1 MLWSTCLVP
10 TCFLTVIYLSSLLC
24 YCSILFQV
32 YSWIL
37 CSELSTSAQIF
48 EIVNLANELLP
59 PLPQGTISLPSSSS
73 VCVKGSLINVPPV
86 DSEELVASEEQVDSI
101 GTEIS
106 TREKLLNE
114 QPELLQQFGMDILPV
129 LIQVNS

>member
-1 MLWSTCLVP
+1 MN
-10 TCFLTVIYLSSLLC
+10 LS
-24 YCSILFQV
+24 
-32 YSWIL
+32 
-37 CSELSTSAQIF
+37 
-48 EIVNLANELLP
+48 NELLP
-59 PLPQGTISLPSSSS
+59 PLPQGTISLPSSSN

-86 DSEELVASEEQVDSI
+86 DSEEHEEQDDST

-129 LIQVNS
+129 LIQVSSQIL